1 MLEGRRALCE
11 GCCRAKSGPQL
22 SARHEAA
29 VGACA
34 LTARRAKIGQV
45 MTSSFALQPKDF
57 DRLQKV
63 VGRRLQ
69 RKPGLPIVL
78 FTVRVVAWLCIGMAV
93 AAYARVLR
101 AYPELDGLHVMAYL
115 AVGAAVTIVAM
126 PYISR
131 AMMRKHMLAP
141 DGAFLSP
148 QTVQLTEQSLIVQS
162 RTARTEMPWDRFL
175 GLDEDDA
182 NYYLFVDAMQAFV
195 LPRSVVA
202 GIAEQFA
209 RHTAH
214 LNG

>member
-1 MLEGRRALCE
+1 MSGTSAAPPGRVAAR
-11 GCCRAKSGPQL
+11 SGAQL
-22 SARHEAA
+22 SACHEPD

-34 LTARRAKIGQV
+34 LTVRPAKIGLL

-78 FTVRVVAWLCIGMAV
+78 FSVRVLAWLCIGMAV

-101 AYPELDGLHVMAYL
+101 AYPELDGLHVVAYL
-115 AVGAAVTIVAM
+115 AVGAALTIVAM

-131 AMMRKHMLAP
+131 AMLRKHMLAP

-148 QTVQLTEQSLIVQS
+148 QTVQLTEQALVVQS
-162 RTARTEMPWDRFL
+162 LAARTEMRWDRFL
-175 GLDEDDA
+175 GVDEDDA

-214 LNG
+214 LRG

>member
-1 MLEGRRALCE
+1 M
-11 GCCRAKSGPQL
+11 
-22 SARHEAA
+22 SARHEPV

-34 LTARRAKIGQV
+34 LTVRPAKIGEL

-69 RKPGLPIVL
+69 QKPGLPIVL
-78 FTVRVVAWLCIGMAV
+78 LSVRFLAWLCIGMAV

-101 AYPELDGLHVMAYL
+101 AYPQLDGLHVVAYL
-115 AVGAAVTIVAM
+115 AVAAILTIVAM
-126 PYISR
+126 PYFSR
-131 AMMRKHMLAP
+131 AMMRKHMLAL

-148 QTVQLTEQSLIVQS
+148 QTVQFTEQALIVQS
-162 RTARTEMPWDRFL
+162 LAARTEMRWDRLL
-175 GLDEDDA
+175 GVDEDDA

-195 LPRSVVA
+195 LPRSAVE
-202 GIAEQFA
+202 GMAEQFA

-214 LNG
+214 LKG